1 MSIALNH
8 TIVWC
13 RDREI
18 SPRFLAAILG
28 LDVGEQTEVFL
39 PLVLANDVTLDY
51 ADASAERDIA
61 TQHYAFLVNDDEFD
75 AAFAR
80 LKRADIGFWGDP
92 FQHQPAQINH
102 LNGGRGVYF
111 ADPDGHYMELLTRA

>member
-1 MSIALNH
+1 VSIALNH

-18 SPRFLAAILG
+18 SARFLAAILG
-28 LDVGEQTEVFL
+28 LGVGGQTEVFL

-51 ADASAERDIA
+51 ADASAERYIA

-75 AAFAR
+75 AALAR
-80 LKRADIGFWGDP
+80 IKRADIGFWADP
-92 FQHQPAQINH
+92 FQHRPGQINH